1 MLTLINKKKID
12 NAEKETY
19 QKLLS
24 QENKH
29 LQKKERYLMLIYNK
43 KKRFKKIKHTES
55 NESKKLGN

>member
-1 MLTLINKKKID
+1 MVTLINKKKID

-19 QKLLS
+19 QKLPS

-43 KKRFKKIKHTES
+43 KK
-55 NESKKLGN
+55 